1 MLKKKFLIKM
11 MPYLLS
17 LVEGINRY
25 CLNNEK
31 MKGAKLSFNHKGNH

>member
-1 MLKKKFLIKM
+1 MLKKNSHKM
-11 MPYLLS
+11 MPYLLL

-31 MKGAKLSFNHKGNH
+31 MKGAKLSFNYKGNH